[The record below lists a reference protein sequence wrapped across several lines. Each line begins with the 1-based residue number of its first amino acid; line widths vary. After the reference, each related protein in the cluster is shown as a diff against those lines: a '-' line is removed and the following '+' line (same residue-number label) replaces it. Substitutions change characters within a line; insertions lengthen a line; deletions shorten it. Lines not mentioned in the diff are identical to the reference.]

1 MSHVLSPG
9 RSLPLLLPG
18 QTDRKRN
25 KETHLQPIGR
35 NGCMKKWRRERDRQQ
50 QQRKAGA
57 EERQRYC
64 CCLLP
69 TALCRVDMMMC
80 GGGASLR
87 ELALLLAG
95 NADLAAEK
103 LGVILCQCPA
113 SGSLQDRSTRLDARQ
128 LNAILAVAQFLSRS
142 SADDIRTDLWDLI
155 LEFLRTI
162 PSFGDDEIWASA
174 FTSQVASAFFKDLIL
189 AVVKI
194 TETRTGLADQ
204 LSTVIADIIQ
214 RITALSNR
222 EVSAPVPPGVKFFL
236 VALAENCPPLS
247 APDVDR
253 VIKVLLENWAVNFQP
268 IGTQPS
274 SSETSYHS
282 SPSTSKKSQHHGALS
297 NGDSSPYPRE
307 FKDAQSTHHYNQIN
321 AQGLSPNYDNQVM
334 VVDPSPNST
343 ASTTPSFSPQSTPS
357 KLVED
362 RVTTTSGQSNGST
375 RVGLEYYYN
384 AQAEIHADGVSSMR
398 LHRVPLEGESL
409 YVLER
414 QEIAFRLISH
424 VMEKTGVGQQ
434 YTDLVHFRNAAVV
447 QLKGILPVLKVRRQ
461 DWPNDAEDLKA
472 KLELKLRA
480 SRGAALLKTRCILLS
495 ESDADTKGS
504 LRESFPLLLD
514 AADVCLGSPWRKLKS
529 CEELFDALLHG
540 VAEVAVLLGSQIQR
554 SVLLRLK
561 SVILATCAQAETW
574 GTGHNFVYE
583 SMLKASCLL
592 IETVWNSDKSSVESF
607 LLSLAAHIRERVEHG
622 EKEKH
627 VIYIQTNLISFLADL
642 AVRFSKRDLDE
653 IILPQFVE
661 SLEQGDTSV
670 PGLLRIKLIEALA
683 RIGSAGCEKSY
694 REVVVLLTRSYLDK
708 VTSVDG
714 TYTRAPQADGISEYL
729 DALAGAL
736 LQLARG
742 IQPLAKLR
750 IDLRE
755 RLLTLCSNAGLVAEA
770 KSGRSGANILGPLL
784 PAVAEICMDC
794 DPTEEIEPSVL
805 KLYRNLWFYIAF
817 FGLAPPVQKG
827 QPPLKQGSTQ
837 GGNIN
842 TTHSSVMALQAVGG
856 TYMWSCQWSAAA
868 TAITHGTPPLVVSSV
883 KWLEDELELKAL
895 HNPESRR
902 GAGNE
907 KAASTQRAALSAA
920 IGGMVET
927 SAMGTISGVKATYLL
942 AVAFLEILRL
952 SHRGGMLSKKEGSKT
967 ALTCVFKYL
976 ESPDLLPVVQQ
987 CLAAVVQQAFSA
999 ALTWLGER
1007 SLLNEEQ
1014 AEEREAAVVAHTC
1027 FLIKAI
1033 AHREESVRNM
1043 ADTLLTQ
1050 MRSRFPQVLW
1060 SPRCLDEV
1068 LRLAADFGA
1077 DAGTPA
1083 SSRVLWSQRVRDW
1096 IAHALT
1102 LAPCTVQGL
1111 LQEQFRNL
1119 NTWNKAAQTS
1129 DLLSL
1134 LSDVR
1139 IDPAKT
1145 DGRAG
1150 NINIPAVF
1158 AASAAAAGAGPQSS
1172 KVGSME
1178 VLSTGIISAN
1188 AKSNYAGEIAG
1199 MKKYAGMGVLNLVSA
1214 SSTGKPQ
1221 LPGEDTTLHE
1231 MLTTRFAQLLQQF
1244 VMTAERGSN
1253 VDSAAF
1259 REACLRGAALL
1270 LSDTNNIGTTV
1281 PEGFDQLL
1289 RLLCWCPAHIFTVQT
1304 METGVFVWTWLLS
1317 AAPKLGS
1324 RVLSELVDAWLW
1336 TIDTKKGLFASGL
1349 ENSGPAAKLRPQ
1361 LTAGIPGPCDDTEIV
1376 QGIAAH
1382 QVWLGFLLDRFEVV
1396 RNVSSDQLY
1405 LISKL
1410 LQGAFKSPTHF
1421 STHPAATGTFFTLL
1435 LLSLKFC
1442 AFQAQVC
1449 SGLSNTG
1456 IYLLEKRTYRAA
1468 LGWFAVEPRWYDP
1481 NVEGVLQA
1489 EAKAMAIFVQY
1500 LMLNR
1505 PQSSTQSGSYRN
1517 TQESSFSDRVQGDST
1532 NPSLGRADD
1541 EYFER
1546 ERQRLLLLMLCQC
1559 EADRLE
1565 TWAYPLLKESSS
1577 PRMKVTSD
1585 QWIEFARTAWSMD
1598 PRIALSLVMRF
1609 PTVSNLKAE
1618 VTSLVQKH
1626 LLDLTEISEALPYFV
1641 TPKAVEEDSA
1651 VLQNLLRW
1659 APCSITRA
1667 LQFLSPDYKGHHRVM
1682 AYVLRVMETY
1692 PPERVTFFMPQ
1703 LVQALRYDQKGL
1715 VEGYLMVAA
1724 QRSNLFAHIL
1734 IWQLQGEEPPSAED
1748 AGLGEPE
1755 TSESNLYDIVPRVK
1769 QRIIDSFTP
1778 EAYDVFLREF
1788 DFFDKV
1794 TSISG
1799 VLYPLPKDERR
1810 AGIRRELEKIT
1821 IPGQDLYLPT
1831 DPNKYVRGI
1840 ELDSGIPLQSA
1851 AKVPIMITF
1860 DVVEKDG
1867 NPNDIKLQ
1875 ACIFKVGDDCRQDV
1889 LALQVIALL
1898 RDIYAAVGINLYLFP
1913 YGVLPTGYGRGI
1925 IEVVPNAR
1933 SRNQMGEMTDGG
1945 LYEIFQQD
1953 FGPIGSA
1960 KFEEARENFLVSSA
1974 GYAVA
1979 SLLLQPKDRHNG
1991 NLLFDK
1997 DGRLVHIDFGFILET
2012 SPGNNMRFESAH
2024 FKLSH
2029 EMTQLLDPSG
2039 DMKSDFWYR
2048 FVSLCVKGYLT
2059 ARQHMDGIIN
2069 TVLLMKDSGLPCFS
2083 RGDPIGNLRKRFHPE
2098 MTERE
2103 AANFMIKTC
2112 ADAYNKWTTAGYD
2125 LIQYLQQGIEK

>member
-1 MSHVLSPG
+1 
-9 RSLPLLLPG
+9 
-18 QTDRKRN
+18 
-25 KETHLQPIGR
+25 
-35 NGCMKKWRRERDRQQ
+35 
-50 QQRKAGA
+50 
-57 EERQRYC
+57 
-64 CCLLP
+64 
-69 TALCRVDMMMC
+69 MC
-80 GGGASLR
+80 GGGGSLR

-113 SGSLQDRSTRLDARQ
+113 SSFLQDGSTRLNARQ
-128 LNAILAVAQFLSRS
+128 LNAILAVAQFLSKS
-142 SADDIRTDLWDLI
+142 LADEIQTDLWDVI
-155 LEFLRTI
+155 LEFFRTI
-162 PSFGDDEIWASA
+162 PSIGNDEIWSSA
-174 FTSQVASAFFKDLIL
+174 FSSHVASAFFKDLML
-189 AVVKI
+189 AVIKI
-194 TETRTGLADQ
+194 TETRARLAEQ
-204 LSTVIADIIQ
+204 LSNVIADIMQ
-214 RITALSNR
+214 KITAVSNR
-222 EVSAPVPPGVKFFL
+222 EVSTPIPLGVKFFL
-236 VALAENCPPLS
+236 IALSENCPRLS
-247 APDVDR
+247 ASDVDR
-253 VIKVLLENWAVNFQP
+253 VTKVLLEQWAVCYQP
-268 IGTQPS
+268 GGSQPS

-282 SPSTSKKSQHHGALS
+282 SPSTSKKSQHHGNLS
-297 NGDSSPYPRE
+297 NGDSSPYSKE
-307 FKDAQSTHHYNQIN
+307 FQDAQSMPHYNQAN
-321 AQGLSPNYDNQVM
+321 VHGLVSNYDNQV
-334 VVDPSPNST
+334 VAVDRSPNST
-343 ASTTPSFSPQSTPS
+343 QSTTPAYSPQSTPS
-357 KLVED
+357 KLAED
-362 RVTTTSGQSNGST
+362 RVSIKSGQSNGST
-375 RVGLEYYYN
+375 RVGLEYYYT
-384 AQAEIHADGVSSMR
+384 AQTEVHTEDGSMR

-409 YVLER
+409 FILER
-414 QEIAFRLISH
+414 QEMAFRLISH
-424 VMEKTGVGQQ
+424 VMEKTERRQ
-434 YTDLVHFRNAAVV
+434 YTDLVLLRNAAVV
-447 QLKGILPVLKVRRQ
+447 HLKGVLPVLKVRRQ
-461 DWPNDAEDLKA
+461 DWPSDAEDFKA

-480 SRGAALLKTRCILLS
+480 SRGAAVLKTRCILLS

-514 AADVCLGSPWRKLKS
+514 AADVCLGSTWRKLKS

-540 VAEVAVLLGSQIQR
+540 VAQVAVVLGSQIQR
-554 SVLLRLK
+554 SILLRLK

-592 IETVWNSDKSSVESF
+592 IEAAWNSDKSSVESF

-642 AVRFSKRDLDE
+642 AVRFSKRDLEE

-670 PGLLRIKLIEALA
+670 SGFLRMKLIEALA

-708 VTSVDG
+708 VTSVDS

-742 IQPLAKLR
+742 IQPPSKLR
-750 IDLRE
+750 TDLRE
-755 RLLTLCSNAGLVAEA
+755 RLLTLCSNVGLAAEA
-770 KSGRSGANILGPLL
+770 KSGRSGADIMGPLL
-784 PAVAEICMDC
+784 PAVAEICSDC

-805 KLYRNLWFYIAF
+805 KLYRNLWFYIAL

-827 QPPLKQGSTQ
+827 QPPVKHGSQ
-837 GGNIN
+837 VS
-842 TTHSSVMALQAVGG
+842 TTHSSVMSLQAVGG
-856 TYMWSCQWSAAA
+856 TYMWSSQWSTAA
-868 TAITHGTPPLVVSSV
+868 TLITHGTPPLVVSSV
-883 KWLEDELELKAL
+883 KWLEDELELKSL

-952 SHRGGMLSKKEGSKT
+952 THRGGMLSKKDGSKT
-967 ALTCVFKYL
+967 ALSCVFKYL

-987 CLAAVVQQAFSA
+987 CLSAVVQQAFSS

-1007 SLLNEEQ
+1007 SLLHEEQ
-1014 AEEREAAVVAHTC
+1014 AEERETAVVAHTC
-1027 FLIKAI
+1027 FLIKSI

-1068 LRLAADFGA
+1068 LRLAADLGA
-1077 DAGTPA
+1077 DSGTPPA
-1083 SSRVLWSQRVRDW
+1083 SRVLWSQRVRDW

-1158 AASAAAAGAGPQSS
+1158 AASAAAAGAGPQSA

-1214 SSTGKPQ
+1214 SSTGKNQ

-1231 MLTTRFAQLLQQF
+1231 MLTTKFVQLLQQF
-1244 VMTAERGSN
+1244 VMTAERGSS
-1253 VDSAAF
+1253 VDSSAF

-1270 LSDTNNIGTTV
+1270 LSDTNNIDTTV

-1289 RLLCWCPAHIFTVQT
+1289 RLLCWCPAHIFTIET

-1336 TIDTKKGLFASGL
+1336 TIDTKKGLFASGIDT
-1349 ENSGPAAKLRPQ
+1349 SGPAAKLRPQ
-1361 LTAGIPGPCDDTEIV
+1361 LAAGIPGPCDDRETV

-1396 RNVSSDQLY
+1396 KNVSSDQLY
-1405 LISKL
+1405 LINKL
-1410 LQGAFKSPTHF
+1410 LQGVFKSATHF

-1456 IYLLEKRTYRAA
+1456 IHVLEKRTYRAA
-1468 LGWFAVEPRWYDP
+1468 LGWFAVEPGWYDP

-1489 EAKAMAIFVQY
+1489 EAKAVAIFVQY
-1500 LMLNR
+1500 LMSNR
-1505 PQSSTQSGSYRN
+1505 PQSSSQSSAHRY
-1517 TQESSFSDRVQGDST
+1517 TPEASFSDGGQGDST
-1532 NPSLGRADD
+1532 NPSLRRAEED
-1541 EYFER
+1541 YQER

-1565 TWAYPLLKESSS
+1565 TWAFPLLKESSA
-1577 PRMKVTSD
+1577 PRFKVNSD
-1585 QWIEFARTAWSMD
+1585 QWIEFARTGWAVD
-1598 PRIALSLVMRF
+1598 PRIAFALVARF
-1609 PTVSNLKAE
+1609 PTVPVLKAE
-1618 VTSLVQKH
+1618 VTSLVQTH
-1626 LLDLTEISEALPYFV
+1626 LSELTEIPEALPYFV
-1641 TPKAVEEDSA
+1641 TPKAVEDDSA
-1651 VLQNLLRW
+1651 VLQNLLHW

-1667 LQFLSPDYKGHHRVM
+1667 LQFLTPDYKGHHRVM
-1682 AYVLRVMETY
+1682 AYILRVMETY

-1703 LVQALRYDQKGL
+1703 LVQSLRYDQKGL

-1755 TSESNLYDIVPRVK
+1755 NTESNLYDIVPRVK

-1778 EAYDVFLREF
+1778 EALDVFKREF
-1788 DFFDKV
+1788 AFFDKV

-1799 VLYPLPKDERR
+1799 VLFPLPKDERR

-1860 DVVEKDG
+1860 DVVDKDG
-1867 NPNDIKLQ
+1867 DPNDVKLQ

-1953 FGPIGSA
+1953 FGPVGSA
-1960 KFEEARENFLVSSA
+1960 KFEEAREKFLVSSA

-1979 SLLLQPKDRHNG
+1979 CLLLQPKDRHNG

-2039 DMKSDFWYR
+2039 DMKSDFWHR

-2083 RGDPIGNLRKRFHPE
+2083 RGDSIGNLRKRFHPE

-2103 AANFMIKTC
+2103 AANFMMKTC